1 MLGVDLDLSSLTTVL
16 NDVDARLRAETGPA
30 RMWPTGFSALDEV
43 LSGGLRGGNLILLTG
58 AQGLGKTTMA
68 VQMSRNAARSGRHVL
83 YFCYE
88 HDAQSILERVL
99 ALEIGEQND
108 PQSADLVRVRQAFE
122 GVDHGFGGLAERM
135 ADVRGAIPALG
146 RIMEYA
152 DRLHVHNSSGNTT
165 TMTVITNAVEQV
177 WRQTGEAP
185 MVVVDY
191 LQKVKL
197 DGGSDVEA
205 ERVTVVVE
213 GLKDLSLDA
222 KVPVLAIVAADK
234 EGLETGKRLRAQH
247 LRGSTALAYEADV
260 LLVLAHK
267 YQIIARHHL
276 VFDSG
281 AAERWKDWA
290 VVSVE
295 KNRNGRD
302 GVDLEFRKRFDQS
315 RYEQDGS
322 MVAEKLVDER
332 LYVE

>member
-1 MLGVDLDLSSLTTVL
+1 
-16 NDVDARLRAETGPA
+16 
-30 RMWPTGFSALDEV
+30 
-43 LSGGLRGGNLILLTG
+43 
-58 AQGLGKTTMA
+58 
-68 VQMSRNAARSGRHVL
+68 
-83 YFCYE
+83 
-88 HDAQSILERVL
+88 
-99 ALEIGEQND
+99 
-108 PQSADLVRVRQAFE
+108 
-122 GVDHGFGGLAERM
+122 
-135 ADVRGAIPALG
+135 
-146 RIMEYA
+146 
-152 DRLHVHNSSGNTT
+152 
-165 TMTVITNAVEQV
+165 
-177 WRQTGEAP
+177 

-213 GLKDLSLDA
+213 GLKDLALDA

-302 GVDLEFRKRFDQS
+302 GIDLEFRKRFDQS

>member
-1 MLGVDLDLSSLTTVL
+1 
-16 NDVDARLRAETGPA
+16 
-30 RMWPTGFSALDEV
+30 
-43 LSGGLRGGNLILLTG
+43 
-58 AQGLGKTTMA
+58 
-68 VQMSRNAARSGRHVL
+68 
-83 YFCYE
+83 
-88 HDAQSILERVL
+88 
-99 ALEIGEQND
+99 
-108 PQSADLVRVRQAFE
+108 
-122 GVDHGFGGLAERM
+122 
-135 ADVRGAIPALG
+135 
-146 RIMEYA
+146 MEYA

-197 DGGSDVEA
+197 DGGSDVED

-213 GLKDLSLDA
+213 GLKDLALDA

-281 AAERWKDWA
+281 AAERSKDWA

-315 RYEQDGS
+315 RYEQDGHRS
-322 MVAEKLVDER
+322 PRSSWTSGSTSSSPTRPRARPDHSGRALAHVVGARQALGLVVSQRDVAR
-332 LYVE
+332 CGSGRPGRRGPWSSRR